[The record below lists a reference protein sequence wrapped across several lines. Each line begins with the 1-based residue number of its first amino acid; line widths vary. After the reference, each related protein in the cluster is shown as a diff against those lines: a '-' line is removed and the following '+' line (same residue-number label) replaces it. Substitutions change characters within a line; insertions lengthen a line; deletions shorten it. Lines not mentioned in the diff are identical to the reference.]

1 MSTKPDL
8 RKFLE
13 ARTAA
18 PAGFSGDGRHVYISS
33 NLPGTAQL
41 YRVANEGGELE
52 QLTSLS
58 EPVGA
63 RPVPGG
69 DKVLLQ
75 VDSGGN
81 ERHQIYLLER
91 PGASPRPIIDEPEWI
106 HWLGSVRDDGQA
118 FSYQC
123 NRRNGTDFDVYV
135 YDLETGADRMVFD
148 MGGWCSPGAFS
159 PDGRWLSVV
168 RFTERNMDSDLY
180 LVDLELGEV
189 VHVNPHDEDAS
200 VGSPEWITETEFY
213 FATNEAREFTG
224 IARYSLEARS
234 WSYVLDEKWDLRI
247 GVDPSRQ
254 WALVSSNED
263 GFSRLR
269 VLSVPDLERQ
279 TLEGA
284 SELPLPGGGV
294 VSGAEFSPDG
304 SKLAVGFTSADIPGD
319 VWLYD
324 VASAAGT
331 RLTTSP
337 NPVEDITMVRPELV
351 RFDSFDGLSVPAF
364 VFRPAAT
371 PGPAPVVVQIHGGPE
386 GQSQPSWNPIIQYL
400 VARGYAVVVPNVRG
414 STGYGRTYHHLDDV
428 RLRLDSVRDLAALHD
443 WIAADPGLDEARA
456 ALYGGSYGGFM
467 VLAGLTFQPER
478 WAAAVDVVGISSFV
492 TFLENTSPWRRKFR
506 EREYGSL
513 ENDGDFLHEIS
524 PLTHVEKLQAP
535 LFIIHG
541 ANDPRVPLSE
551 AEQIAKNLEQKGIR
565 HELAVYADE
574 GHGLAKLANRLDA
587 YPRAVDFLDEVL
599 GVRA

>member
-1 MSTKPDL
+1 MPTKPAPDL
-8 RKFLE
+8 RDFLE
-13 ARTAA
+13 ARTAS
-18 PAGFSGDGRHVYISS
+18 PAGFSGDGRHVYLSS

-41 YRVANEGGELE
+41 YRTPVDGGELE
-52 QLTSLS
+52 QLTDLS
-58 EPVGA
+58 EPVGVV
-63 RPVPGG
+63 PIPGG
-69 DKVLLQ
+69 DRVLLQ
-75 VDSGGN
+75 VDTGGN
-81 ERHQIYLLER
+81 ERHQVFLLDG
-91 PGASPRPIIDEPEWI
+91 PGDEPRPLIEEPEWI
-106 HWLGSVRDDGQA
+106 HWLGSVRDDGRA

-135 YDLETGADRMVFD
+135 YDLETGEDRMVLD
-148 MGGWCSPGAFS
+148 MGGWCSPGSFS

-168 RFTERNMDSDLY
+168 RYTERNMDSDLY
-180 LVDLELGEV
+180 LVDLDSGEV
-189 VHVNPHDEDAS
+189 VHVNPHTEDAS
-200 VGSPEWITETEFY
+200 AGSPAWLPGSTDFY
-213 FATNEAREFTG
+213 FATDQDREFRA
-224 IARYSLEARS
+224 IARYSLDTRT
-234 WSYVLDEKWDLRI
+234 WSYALEEDWDLGIVLDR
-247 GVDPSRQ
+247 SRRR
-254 WALVSSNED
+254 ALVSSNDD

-269 VLSVPDLERQ
+269 ILDAA
-279 TLEGA
+279 TLEA
-284 SELPLPGGGV
+284 RTELELPGAGV

-304 SKLAVGFTSADIPGD
+304 TKLAVGFTSADVPGD
-319 VWLYD
+319 TWLYD
-324 VASAAGT
+324 VETGKGT

-337 NPVEDITMVRPELV
+337 NPVAGTTMVRPDVV

-364 VFRPAAT
+364 VFRPSAT
-371 PGPAPVVVQIHGGPE
+371 QGAVPVVVQIHGGPE

-443 WIAADPGLDEARA
+443 WMATDPGLDENRA

-478 WAAAVDVVGISSFV
+478 WAAAVDIVGISSFV

-513 ENDGDFLHEIS
+513 ENDREFLHEIS
-524 PLTHVEKLQAP
+524 PLTHIDKLQAP

-551 AEQIAKNLEQKGIR
+551 AEQIAKILEQKGIR

-599 GVRA
+599 GVSS

>member
-1 MSTKPDL
+1 MTREPNRPDL
-8 RKFLE
+8 REFLE

-18 PAGFSGDGRHVYISS
+18 PTGFSGDGRHVYISS

-41 YRVANEGGELE
+41 YRVPVDGGELE
-52 QLTSLS
+52 QLTDLA

-63 RPVPGG
+63 LPVPGG
-69 DKVLLQ
+69 DRVLLQ

-81 ERHQIYLLER
+81 ERHQIFVLDG
-91 PGASPRPIIDEPEWI
+91 PGESPKPLIEEPEWI
-106 HWLGSVRDDGQA
+106 HWLGSVRDDGRL

-123 NRRNGTDFDVYV
+123 NRRNGTDFDVYI
-135 YDLETGADRMVFD
+135 YDLETGEDRIVFE
-148 MGGWCSPGAFS
+148 MGGWCSPRAFS

-180 LVDLELGEV
+180 LVDLEGGEV
-189 VHVNPHDEDAS
+189 IHVNPHEDDAS
-200 VGSPEWITETEFY
+200 VGGPAWLPDSQSFY
-213 FATNEAREFTG
+213 FCTNQEREFNG
-224 IARYSLEARS
+224 VARYAVQSRS
-234 WSYVLDEKWDLRI
+234 WEYVLEEKWDL
-247 GVDPSRQ
+247 S
-254 WALVSSNED
+254 VSIDLAHRFVLLTVNED
-263 GFSRLR
+263 GFTRVR
-269 VLSVPDLERQ
+269 VLDAS
-279 TLEGA
+279 TLGTIR
-284 SELPLPGGGV
+284 ELALPGAGV
-294 VSGAEFSPDG
+294 VTGVDVSPDG
-304 SKLAVGFTSADIPGD
+304 SRIAVGFSSANVPGD
-319 VWLYD
+319 AWIYETETG
-324 VASAAGT
+324 AST
-331 RLTTSP
+331 RLTESP
-337 NPVEDITMVRPELV
+337 NPVAELAMTEPELI

-364 VFRPAAT
+364 VFRPAA
-371 PGPAPVVVQIHGGPE
+371 GREPAPVVVQVHGGPE
-386 GQSQPSWNPIIQYL
+386 GQAVPTWQPLTQYL

-443 WIAADPGLDEARA
+443 WMTSDPRLDQDRA
-456 ALYGGSYGGFM
+456 VLYGGSYGGFM

-478 WAAAVDVVGISSFV
+478 WAAAVDIVGISSFV

-513 ENDGDFLHEIS
+513 EHDRDFLHEIS
-524 PLTHVEKLQAP
+524 PLTHIDKLQAP
-535 LFIIHG
+535 VFIIHG

-551 AEQIAKNLEQKGIR
+551 AEQIAKVLEQKGIR

-599 GVRA
+599 KVSP

>member
-1 MSTKPDL
+1 MATKPVTDL
-8 RKFLE
+8 REFLE
-13 ARTAA
+13 ARTAT
-18 PAGFSGDGRHVYISS
+18 PVGFSGDGRFVYISS

-41 YRVANEGGELE
+41 YRVGMEGGEL
-52 QLTSLS
+52 QPLTAME

-63 RPVPGG
+63 MPVPGG
-69 DKVLLQ
+69 DRVLLQ

-81 ERHQIYLLER
+81 ERHQIFLLDR
-91 PGASPRPIIDEPEWI
+91 PGESPRPLIDEPEWI
-106 HWLGSVRDDGQA
+106 HWLGSTRHDGRA

-135 YDLETGADRMVFD
+135 YDLETDENRLVFD
-148 MGGWCSPGAFS
+148 MGGWCSPRSFS
-159 PDGRWLSVV
+159 PDGRWLSVI

-180 LVDLELGEV
+180 LVELGTGRIL
-189 VHVNPHDEDAS
+189 HVNPHEGDAS
-200 VGSPEWITETEFY
+200 VRSIAWLPDSASVY
-213 FATNEAREFTG
+213 FSTDQDREFAA
-224 IARYSLEARS
+224 IAKYTLSSERWE
-234 WSYVLDEKWDLRI
+234 YVLEGEWDTSLTLDLAGQR
-247 GVDPSRQ
+247 GV
-254 WALVSSNED
+254 LSSNED

-269 VLSVPDLERQ
+269 VVDGV
-279 TLEGA
+279 TLELTR
-284 SELPLPGGGV
+284 ELDLPEPGV
-294 VSGAEFSPDG
+294 VTSAEFSPDG
-304 SKLAVGFTSADIPGD
+304 SQIAVGLSSPNIPGD
-319 VWLYD
+319 TWVYD
-324 VASAAGT
+324 TESGRSH
-331 RLTTSP
+331 RLTASP
-337 NPVEDITMVRPELV
+337 NPVAGRAMTNPELV
-351 RFDSFDGLSVPAF
+351 RFKSFDGLSVPAF
-364 VFRPAAT
+364 VFRPETSAS
-371 PGPAPVVVQIHGGPE
+371 PAPVVVQIHGGPE
-386 GQSQPSWNPIIQYL
+386 GQSLPAWNPMIQYF
-400 VARGYAVVVPNVRG
+400 VARGYGVIVPNVRG

-443 WIAADPGLDEARA
+443 WIAADPGLDENRA

-478 WAAAVDVVGISSFV
+478 WAAAVDIVGISSFV

-513 ENDGDFLHEIS
+513 ENDRDFLHEIS
-524 PLTHVEKLQAP
+524 PLSHIDKLQAP

-551 AEQIAKNLEQKGIR
+551 AEQIAKLLEQKGIR

-599 GVRA
+599 GVGS